1 MTCTKCGA
9 TIAEKAIVCYRC
21 GTPTAIPSA
30 PRPNGMPPVRARL
43 RMGPVPIV
51 LMVLGALVGVAGLLV
66 ETLRYEAESTGLVLM
81 VLGLSAAL
89 WNSRRRR

>member
-1 MTCTKCGA
+1 
-9 TIAEKAIVCYRC
+9 
-21 GTPTAIPSA
+21 
-30 PRPNGMPPVRARL
+30 
-43 RMGPVPIV
+43 
-51 LMVLGALVGVAGLLV
+51 VLGALVGVAGLLV

>member
-1 MTCTKCGA
+1 
-9 TIAEKAIVCYRC
+9 
-21 GTPTAIPSA
+21 
-30 PRPNGMPPVRARL
+30 
-43 RMGPVPIV
+43 MGPVPIT

-66 ETLRYEAESTGLVLM
+66 ETLRREAAWTGLVLM